1 MALQEEKRMA
11 RHKSA
16 IRQHRSSLRRKSV
29 NTRTKSALRTEMRK
43 IREAIKDKDREKA
56 EKLLPGVFKVIDK
69 SVKKGAIKKNTGS
82 RYKSRLSRQIARLS
96 STPAK

>member
-1 MALQEEKRMA
+1 MA

-29 NTRTKSALRTEMRK
+29 NAQNKSALRTQMRK
-43 IREAIKDKDREKA
+43 MREAIEEKDREAAVKMLPSVTKA
-56 EKLLPGVFKVIDK
+56 IDT

-82 RYKSRLSRQIARLS
+82 RYKSRLSRQVALLNP
-96 STPAK
+96 TTAK